1 MLSLYRAVTTLGS
14 PLIRLYL
21 SRRLANGKESQSR
34 FAERLGNASMPRP
47 EGLVAW
53 IHGASVGESLST
65 LPLIERLRADHPE
78 WSILVTTGTV
88 TSASLMVERLPEGA
102 FHQFVPVDK
111 FAYVSKFFN
120 HWKPDLAL
128 WTESEFWPN
137 MISLSATMNI
147 PMVLLNGRVSQKS
160 FKVWKLF
167 PGLIKEMLGAFSLC
181 LGQSKSDAFRLADL
195 GAPNTKSVGN
205 LKFSTPPLPA
215 NEQAMEKLSD
225 MIGQRPCWLAASTH
239 KGEEE
244 IVGRIHKALKDKK
257 SKILSIIVPRHPGRG
272 SEILETLKGMGLNV
286 GLRSTNEEF
295 SSATDIYIADTMG
308 ELGLFYR
315 LAPIVYIG
323 KSMVSVGG
331 QNPLEAARLDC
342 AIVFGP
348 HMENFKEIT
357 TTFTKENACIE
368 VSNEASLLSTIMRL
382 IKTPEE
388 CNQLASAAR
397 QVADEQSGVLEAVLH
412 ELQPFLLRGR

>member
-1 MLSLYRAVTTLGS
+1 
-14 PLIRLYL
+14 
-21 SRRLANGKESQSR
+21 
-34 FAERLGNASMPRP
+34 
-47 EGLVAW
+47 
-53 IHGASVGESLST
+53 
-65 LPLIERLRADHPE
+65 
-78 WSILVTTGTV
+78 
-88 TSASLMVERLPEGA
+88 
-102 FHQFVPVDK
+102 
-111 FAYVSKFFN
+111 
-120 HWKPDLAL
+120 
-128 WTESEFWPN
+128 
-137 MISLSATMNI
+137 
-147 PMVLLNGRVSQKS
+147 
-160 FKVWKLF
+160 
-167 PGLIKEMLGAFSLC
+167 
-181 LGQSKSDAFRLADL
+181 
-195 GAPNTKSVGN
+195 
-205 LKFSTPPLPA
+205 
-215 NEQAMEKLSD
+215 
-225 MIGQRPCWLAASTH
+225 
-239 KGEEE
+239 
-244 IVGRIHKALKDKK
+244 
-257 SKILSIIVPRHPGRG
+257 
-272 SEILETLKGMGLNV
+272 
-286 GLRSTNEEF
+286 
-295 SSATDIYIADTMG
+295 MG